1 MLDNELPV
9 DEGNDEIIVNEPLV
23 EEPPVEEPPVEEPPV
38 EEPPVEEPPV
48 EEPPVE
54 EPPVEEGNN
63 NFPRYDYNEDML
75 GNILPVYEYKGASGL
90 QVTFTDEELYVEP
103 YDIEDF
109 KDYAKIDFDT
119 DDNLIEL
126 FLKSARQNIEQY
138 LQKSLGIRTISLIA
152 LHLPKNFKLPF
163 GPIEAIITEGFN
175 LFGDL
180 LKEGGKYIEIE
191 YETNASLVND
201 AIIQAIYRQAYH
213 YYENREAEFNPNLVS
228 EVKLLLSPYKRIVFP

>member
-1 MLDNELPV
+1 MAGYE
-9 DEGNDEIIVNEPLV
+9 
-23 EEPPVEEPPVEEPPV
+23 
-38 EEPPVEEPPV
+38 
-48 EEPPVE
+48 
-54 EPPVEEGNN
+54 
-63 NFPRYDYNEDML
+63 YNEDML
-75 GNILPVYEYKGASGL
+75 GNILPVYEYKGATGL
-90 QVTFTDEELYVEP
+90 QVTFTDEEFYVEP

-163 GPIEAIITEGFN
+163 GPIEAMITEGFN

-180 LKEGGKYIEIE
+180 LKEGGKDIEIE
-191 YETNASLVND
+191 YESNASLVND

-213 YYENREAEFNPNLVS
+213 YYENRENDLKADLVS
-228 EVKLLLSPYKRIVFP
+228 EVKLLINPYKRIVFP